1 VSTRFAGTWPW
12 VWRGLLVLL
21 LLAGWQIALAPVTS
35 HEPDWFENADKVRHA
50 GAFFVFWCVGAP
62 GWARTRWL
70 WLAGGLLCY
79 GAAIEIAQGLLTT
92 DRDASFADWIADA
105 LGLAL
110 GHQVASHMNTAGSL
124 SGNCR

>member
-1 VSTRFAGTWPW
+1 MSLYRQAMPW
-12 VWRGLLVLL
+12 IWRALLGGLLVVV
-21 LLAGWQIALAPVTS
+21 WHIALAPVTS

-62 GWARTRWL
+62 GFARTRWG
-70 WLAGGLLCY
+70 WLAVGLLAY
-79 GAAIEIAQGLLTT
+79 GAAIEIAQGTLTT
-92 DRDASFADWIADA
+92 DRDASWADWLTDA

-124 SGNCR
+124 SGKFR

>member
-1 VSTRFAGTWPW
+1 MRSHIRPW
-12 VWRGLLVLL
+12 LWRALLLLL

-62 GWARTRWL
+62 GFTRARWL
-70 WLAGGLLCY
+70 WLAGGLLGY
-79 GAAIEIAQGLLTT
+79 GAAIEIAQGVLTT

-110 GHQVASHMNTAGSL
+110 GHQVANHMNTAGSL
-124 SGNCR
+124 SGKFR